1 MDHFQFVISEHRRAV
16 ESLFTLKEPMTR
28 LARLLVETLRSGNK
42 LLVCGNGGSAADAQH
57 IAAELVNRFRTT
69 RVALPAIALTT
80 DSSVMTSVGNDL
92 GWERV
97 FSRQVEAFGRPGDL
111 LLVIST
117 SGNSPSILAALEQGR
132 RCGCRLAALTGKDGG
147 VLAQRFG
154 PRDES
159 AQSGGSTEAAQAG
172 DPAESADMIEI
183 RVGHDDTARIQE
195 CHILIGHY
203 LCEAVDR
210 AWEAAL

>member
-28 LARLLVETLRSGNK
+28 LARLLVETLRDGNK

-69 RVALPAIALTT
+69 RVALPALALTT

-132 RCGCRLAALTGKDGG
+132 RSGCRLAALTGKDGG
-147 VLAQRFG
+147 ALAQKFG
-154 PRDES
+154 D
-159 AQSGGSTEAAQAG
+159 
-172 DPAESADMIEI
+172 DPGLIEI

-210 AWEAAL
+210 AWEAAQ